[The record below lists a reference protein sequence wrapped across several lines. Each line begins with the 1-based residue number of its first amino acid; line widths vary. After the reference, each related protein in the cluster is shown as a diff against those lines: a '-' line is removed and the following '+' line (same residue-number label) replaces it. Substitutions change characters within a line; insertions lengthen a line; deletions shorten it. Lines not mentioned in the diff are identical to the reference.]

1 MSWARR
7 AWARFWLRASLLQ
20 LQAAKPALTSR
31 DDFVFNTLLA
41 ARMAELTAELAMLKA
56 RR

>member
-20 LQAAKPALTSR
+20 LQAAKPALTGK
-31 DDFVFNTLLA
+31 DDPVFNGLLA
-41 ARMAELTAELAMLKA
+41 ARMAELTTELAMLGA